1 MIQIIIALLLALGII
16 SSPSDFYDM
25 TPEQQNNSTEI
36 VIDNVETILENG
48 G

>member
-25 TPEQQNNSTEI
+25 TPQEQDNVTEI
-36 VIDNVETILENG
+36 VIDDVTTILDNG
-48 G
+48 E